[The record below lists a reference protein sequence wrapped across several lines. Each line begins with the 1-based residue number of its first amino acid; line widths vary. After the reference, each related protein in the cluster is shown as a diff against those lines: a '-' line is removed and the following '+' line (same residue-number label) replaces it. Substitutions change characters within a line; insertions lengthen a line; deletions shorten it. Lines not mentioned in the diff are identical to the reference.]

1 MKTNNLASTGLT
13 GMALERGMYAY
24 LSVHYKVLY
33 YASKKECSKIIQ
45 RTFKEHSKSI
55 PRTFKELSMSV

>member
-1 MKTNNLASTGLT
+1 MKTNNLASTGVT

-33 YASKKECSKIIQ
+33 YASKKDC
-45 RTFKEHSKSI
+45 
-55 PRTFKELSMSV
+55 